1 MKRVF
6 IIFNP
11 SARGEKS
18 QRLLHFLES
27 KSGPNVTLAPTLCAG
42 DATRLAAQG
51 AATGHDIIVAAGGD
65 GTINEVV
72 NGLRLT
78 GTTLGVIPLGTANV
92 FARELGIPLRFEEA
106 WRVFE
111 AGVERTVDL
120 GVAEFNGQRRFFVQ
134 LAGIGL
140 DARAVRNVNW
150 KLKKRIGP
158 LSYIWAALRA
168 IGEQPAD
175 VEVHTTETGLAG
187 RGALVLVG
195 NGRFYGGSFRVF
207 PGAEMNDGLL
217 DICVFERPG
226 YYNAIRHGF
235 GILTGSHINMRG
247 VKYFRS
253 AHFTCR
259 AASTAPVELDGEDA
273 GDTTVE
279 FRVAPKALR
288 VIVPAG

>member
-18 QRLLHFLES
+18 QRLRHFLES
-27 KSGPNVTLAPTLCAG
+27 KAGKNVTLAPTLCAG
-42 DATRLAAQG
+42 DATRLAAEG
-51 AATGHDIIVAAGGD
+51 IATGHEIIVAAGGD

-92 FARELGIPLRFEEA
+92 FARELGIPLRFEDA
-106 WRVFE
+106 WRVLE

-158 LSYIWAALRA
+158 LAYIWATWLA
-168 IGEQPAD
+168 IGQQPAD
-175 VEVHTTETGLAG
+175 IEVHTTETGLAG
-187 RGALVLVG
+187 RGAIVLVG
-195 NGRFYGGSFRVF
+195 NGRYYGGSLPVF

-226 YYNAIRHGF
+226 YFNALRHGF
-235 GILTGSHINMRG
+235 GILTGTHIGLHG

-259 AASTAPVELDGEDA
+259 AASVNPVELDGEDA

-288 VIVPAG
+288 VIVPGV